1 MHDMLT
7 NELDSYV
14 ELWNSGKFPRIEFR
28 GNSFLVAWCLAF
40 SRGEKLR
47 EKKSFRFCIFI
58 FSFRSL
64 FSIKFD

>member
-14 ELWNSGKFPRIEFR
+14 ELWNSGKFPRVEFR

-40 SRGEKLR
+40 SRRR
-47 EKKSFRFCIFI
+47 EIAGKEIVSLLYFYLFVSFVIFDKI
-58 FSFRSL
+58 
-64 FSIKFD
+64 